1 MDIILGVD
9 EPLGCHVKDWVD
21 AHGVSEFLN
30 FLNHERH
37 GMTFSFYSDKRL
49 RVQCVLGLALA
60 VLGAPFVQAQT
71 GPSVFPSKPVRIVVP
86 QTPGGASDALARMV
100 GQKLSEKWGQAVV
113 VENRAGAGGNIGMD
127 VVAKAPGDGYTLLM
141 SYVGSHAINPSIYSK
156 LPFDPEADFVAV
168 ATLANVP
175 FVAVVNAAVP
185 VTNLKGLVSY
195 SAGKPIAFG
204 SAGNGSVNHLLGEM
218 FNTASGAKMQHVPY
232 KGAAPAL
239 TDLISG
245 QIQVVFTSLPSVAQH
260 IRSGTVKGLAV
271 TGSKRA
277 AAFKDIP
284 TIAESGFPSFVIN
297 PWFGLFASK
306 GTPAA
311 VVKQINA
318 DVKKIMEDKDLLD
331 KFAALGAEPFES
343 TPQEFQ
349 AMLHADIKT
358 WAAVVKS
365 SGAIAD

>member
-1 MDIILGVD
+1 LG
-9 EPLGCHVKDWVD
+9 K
-21 AHGVSEFLN
+21 N
-30 FLNHERH
+30 YTER
-37 GMTFSFYSDKRL
+37 
-49 RVQCVLGLALA
+49 
-60 VLGAPFVQAQT
+60 
-71 GPSVFPSKPVRIVVP
+71 
-86 QTPGGASDALARMV
+86 
-100 GQKLSEKWGQAVV
+100 WGQPVV
-113 VENRAGAGGNIGMD
+113 VENRPGAGGNIGMD
-127 VVAKAPGDGYTLLM
+127 AVAKATGDGHTLLM

-175 FVAVVNAAVP
+175 FVAAINSNVP
-185 VTNLKGLVSY
+185 VTNMKGLVTY
-195 SAGKPIAFG
+195 AAQKPVSFG

-218 FNTASGAKMQHVPY
+218 FNSASGAKMQHVPY

-245 QIQVVFTSLPSVAQH
+245 QIQIVFTSLPSVAQH
-260 IRSGTVKGLAV
+260 IRSGTVRGLAV

-277 AAFKDIP
+277 VAFKEIP
-284 TIAESGFPSFVIN
+284 TISESGFPGFVIN

-306 GTPAA
+306 GTPPTI
-311 VVKQINA
+311 VKQINA
-318 DVKKIMEDKDLLD
+318 DIKKILEDKDVLD
-331 KFAALGAEPFES
+331 KFAAIGAEPFET

-365 SGAIAD
+365 SGATAD

>member
-1 MDIILGVD
+1 MQILKLNSKVFMNWAAIFLCSLNLMHYGF
-9 EPLGCHVKDWVD
+9 
-21 AHGVSEFLN
+21 AQTQTLN
-30 FLNHERH
+30 FP
-37 GMTFSFYSDKRL
+37 
-49 RVQCVLGLALA
+49 V
-60 VLGAPFVQAQT
+60 
-71 GPSVFPSKPVRIVVP
+71 KPVRIIVP
-86 QTPGGASDALARMV
+86 QTPGGASDALARIV
-100 GQKLSEKWGQAVV
+100 GQKLSEKWGQPVV
-113 VENRAGAGGNIGMD
+113 IENRPGAGGNIGMD
-127 VVAKAPGDGYTLLM
+127 AVAKAPGDGHTLLM

-175 FVAVVNAAVP
+175 FVAAINASVP
-185 VTNLKGLVSY
+185 VTNMKGLVAYASQ
-195 SAGKPIAFG
+195 KPVSFG

-218 FNTASGAKMQHVPY
+218 FNTASGSKMQHIPY

-260 IRSGTVKGLAV
+260 IRSGTVKGLGV

-284 TIAESGFPSFVIN
+284 TISDSGFPGFVIN

-306 GTPAA
+306 GTPAS
-311 VVKQINA
+311 VVRQINA
-318 DVKKIMEDKDLLD
+318 DVKKVLEDKDILE
-331 KFAALGAEPFES
+331 KFSALGAEPFES

-365 SGAIAD
+365 SGATAD

>member
-1 MDIILGVD
+1 MQILKLNSKVFMNWAAIFLCSLNLMHYGF
-9 EPLGCHVKDWVD
+9 
-21 AHGVSEFLN
+21 AQTQTLN
-30 FLNHERH
+30 FP
-37 GMTFSFYSDKRL
+37 
-49 RVQCVLGLALA
+49 V
-60 VLGAPFVQAQT
+60 
-71 GPSVFPSKPVRIVVP
+71 KPVRIIVP
-86 QTPGGASDALARMV
+86 QTPGGASDALARIV
-100 GQKLSEKWGQAVV
+100 GQKLSEKWGQPVV
-113 VENRAGAGGNIGMD
+113 IENRSGAGGNIGMD
-127 VVAKAPGDGYTLLM
+127 AVAKAPGDGHTLLM

-175 FVAVVNAAVP
+175 FVAAINASVP
-185 VTNLKGLVSY
+185 VTNMKGLVAYASQ
-195 SAGKPIAFG
+195 KPVSFG

-218 FNTASGAKMQHVPY
+218 FNTASGSKMQHIPY

-260 IRSGTVKGLAV
+260 IRSGTVKGLGV

-284 TIAESGFPSFVIN
+284 TISDSGFPGFVIN
-297 PWFGLFASK
+297 PWFDLFASK
-306 GTPAA
+306 GTPASE
-311 VVKQINA
+311 VRQINA
-318 DVKKIMEDKDLLD
+318 DVKKVLEDKDILE
-331 KFAALGAEPFES
+331 KFSALGADPFES

-365 SGAIAD
+365 SGATAD

>member
-1 MDIILGVD
+1 MVN
-9 EPLGCHVKDWVD
+9 
-21 AHGVSEFLN
+21 A
-30 FLNHERH
+30 
-37 GMTFSFYSDKRL
+37 SFAARRFKR
-49 RVQCVLGLALA
+49 RCVLRLLTTLWVASSA
-60 VLGAPFVQAQT
+60 FAQ
-71 GPSVFPSKPVRIVVP
+71 SASAVFPSKPVRIVVP
-86 QTPGGASDALARMV
+86 QTPGGASDALARIV

-113 VENRAGAGGNIGMD
+113 VENRPGAGGNIGMD
-127 VVAKAPGDGYTLLM
+127 AVAKAPGDGYTLLM
-141 SYVGSHAINPSIYSK
+141 SYVGSHAINPSIYNK

-185 VTNLKGLVSY
+185 VSNIKGLVTY
-195 SAGKPIAFG
+195 AANKPISFG

-260 IRSGTVKGLAV
+260 IRGGTVKGLAV

-277 AAFKDIP
+277 SAFKDIP
-284 TIAESGFPSFVIN
+284 TIAESGFPGFVIN
-297 PWFGLFASK
+297 PWLGLFASK
-306 GTPAA
+306 GTPMTVAR
-311 VVKQINA
+311 QINA
-318 DVKKIMEDKDLLD
+318 DVKKVLEEKDVQD
-331 KFAALGAEPFES
+331 RFAALGAEPFES
-343 TPQEFQ
+343 TPQELQ

-365 SGAIAD
+365 SGATAD

>member
-1 MDIILGVD
+1 MQILKLNSKVFMNWAAIFLSSLNLMHYGF
-9 EPLGCHVKDWVD
+9 
-21 AHGVSEFLN
+21 AQTQTLN
-30 FLNHERH
+30 FP
-37 GMTFSFYSDKRL
+37 
-49 RVQCVLGLALA
+49 V
-60 VLGAPFVQAQT
+60 
-71 GPSVFPSKPVRIVVP
+71 KPVRIIVP
-86 QTPGGASDALARMV
+86 QTPGGASDALARIV
-100 GQKLSEKWGQAVV
+100 GQKLSEKWGQPVV
-113 VENRAGAGGNIGMD
+113 IENRSGAGGNIGMD
-127 VVAKAPGDGYTLLM
+127 AVAKAPGDGHTLLM

-156 LPFDPEADFVAV
+156 LPFDPEADFIAV

-175 FVAVVNAAVP
+175 FVAAINASVP
-185 VTNLKGLVSY
+185 VTNMKGLVAYASQ
-195 SAGKPIAFG
+195 KPVSFG

-218 FNTASGAKMQHVPY
+218 FNTASGSKMQHVPY

-260 IRSGTVKGLAV
+260 IRSGTVKGLGV

-284 TIAESGFPSFVIN
+284 TISDSGFPGFVIN

-306 GTPAA
+306 GTPAS

-318 DVKKIMEDKDLLD
+318 DVKKVLEDKDILE
-331 KFAALGAEPFES
+331 KFSALGAEPFES

-365 SGAIAD
+365 SGATAD

>member
-1 MDIILGVD
+1 MQILKLNSKVFMN
-9 EPLGCHVKDWVD
+9 WV
-21 AHGVSEFLN
+21 AIFLSSLNLMHYGFAQTQTLN
-30 FLNHERH
+30 FP
-37 GMTFSFYSDKRL
+37 
-49 RVQCVLGLALA
+49 V
-60 VLGAPFVQAQT
+60 
-71 GPSVFPSKPVRIVVP
+71 KPVRIIVP
-86 QTPGGASDALARMV
+86 QTPGGASDALARIV
-100 GQKLSEKWGQAVV
+100 GQKLSEKWGQPVV
-113 VENRAGAGGNIGMD
+113 IENRSGAGGNIGMD
-127 VVAKAPGDGYTLLM
+127 AVAKAPGDGHTLLM

-175 FVAVVNAAVP
+175 FVAAINASVP
-185 VTNLKGLVSY
+185 VTNMKGLVAYASQ
-195 SAGKPIAFG
+195 KPVSFG

-218 FNTASGAKMQHVPY
+218 FNTASGSKMQHVPY

-260 IRSGTVKGLAV
+260 IRSGTVKGLGV

-284 TIAESGFPSFVIN
+284 TISDSGFPGFVIN

-306 GTPAA
+306 GTPAS
-311 VVKQINA
+311 VVRQINA
-318 DVKKIMEDKDLLD
+318 DVKKVLEDKDILE
-331 KFAALGAEPFES
+331 KFSALGAEPFES

-365 SGAIAD
+365 SGATAD